1 MKFFKCSAKVLILSF
16 CVLVSSDVLN
26 KLYSAFEVD
35 EKYDERFPLCGPR
48 SNMMLISMGS
58 KDENFTYV
66 TIHFNAQG
74 KNDQDYCVK
83 IMDRFSRTI

>member
-1 MKFFKCSAKVLILSF
+1 
-16 CVLVSSDVLN
+16 
-26 KLYSAFEVD
+26 
-35 EKYDERFPLCGPR
+35 
-48 SNMMLISMGS
+48 MMLISMGV
-58 KDENFTYV
+58 KDENFTYI